1 MATIHGDGQPSKYP
15 KLEPIKSRVP
25 ACLILQNGLMN
36 LVKRT
41 FQSYKFRTVPA
52 SLVMHTQQVYRI
64 FLADS
69 QARHGEQY
77 SETVLIIS
85 P

>member
-1 MATIHGDGQPSKYP
+1 
-15 KLEPIKSRVP
+15 
-25 ACLILQNGLMN
+25 MN